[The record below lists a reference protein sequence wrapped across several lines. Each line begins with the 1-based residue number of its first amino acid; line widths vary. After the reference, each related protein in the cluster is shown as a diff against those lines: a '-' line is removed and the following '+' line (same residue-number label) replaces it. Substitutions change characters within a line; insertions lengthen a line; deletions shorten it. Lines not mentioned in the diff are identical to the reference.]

1 MTGRRCAR
9 VAGSC
14 DEGANG
20 GAVVSSVRR
29 GVLDVRIEAASR
41 QAFRLGEAGGWC
53 ARLTGSG
60 PPLSAFCRICP
71 REENYLCSSQI
82 RPLKVGDGRVEE
94 ANFDHVEFKL
104 TGEERGT
111 TAV

>member
-1 MTGRRCAR
+1 MQLKEAR
-9 VAGSC
+9 K
-14 DEGANG
+14 
-20 GAVVSSVRR
+20 
-29 GVLDVRIEAASR
+29 
-41 QAFRLGEAGGWC
+41 
-53 ARLTGSG
+53 
-60 PPLSAFCRICP
+60 ICP

>member
-1 MTGRRCAR
+1 M
-9 VAGSC
+9 
-14 DEGANG
+14 
-20 GAVVSSVRR
+20 
-29 GVLDVRIEAASR
+29 
-41 QAFRLGEAGGWC
+41 
-53 ARLTGSG
+53 TGSG

-82 RPLKVGDGRVEE
+82 RPLKVGGGRVEE